1 VLDGAVAAVDLAPP
15 DDGMTTD
22 GEPAPD
28 GAVVRGGGVT
38 PDRDPEPLAGGPD
51 GREPDWLAGW
61 FPGRARRD
69 RLLTFDL
76 PHVRSMGRRRHAG
89 RR

>member
-1 VLDGAVAAVDLAPP
+1 MLAAAVAAVDLALP
-15 DDGMTTD
+15 DAGMTTD
-22 GEPAPD
+22 GVAAPD
-28 GAVVRGGGVT
+28 G
-38 PDRDPEPLAGGPD
+38 DPEPLTGGPG

>member
-1 VLDGAVAAVDLAPP
+1 MLAAAAAAVGLALP

-28 GAVVRGGGVT
+28 GAVVRGGGVL
-38 PDRDPEPLAGGPD
+38 PDDPEPLTGGAG

-76 PHVRSMGRRRHAG
+76 PHVRSMGRRRDAG